1 MSALAV
7 LEDDADLRLMMSKT
21 SREMPGEFVPCWF
34 LPLVELMV
42 VWSESLTRAKC
53 NRTEVNGLILC
64 STLI

>member
-1 MSALAV
+1 MSN
-7 LEDDADLRLMMSKT
+7 T

-53 NRTEVNGLILC
+53 NRTEVNELILC
-64 STLI
+64 STLV